1 MKDLERPCSIR
12 PRLRSSQNVLR
23 RSVEPATQCRHLD
36 LIGERLLLGPER
48 DFPIEVLLA
57 LQKLA
62 ADLLKKI
69 NEEV

>member
-1 MKDLERPCSIR
+1 MCRLLALSQHQDETRRRP
-12 PRLRSSQNVLR
+12 LM
-23 RSVEPATQCRHLD
+23 TQCRHLD